1 VINFLPIPVLD
12 GGHMAF
18 LIYEGIRRKPP
29 SEAVYVGLSYL
40 GLAIILAIML
50 WVFGLDLGF
59 IAR

>member
-18 LIYEGIRRKPP
+18 LIYEGIRGKPP
-29 SEAVYVGLSYL
+29 SEAVYVGLSYV
-40 GLAIILAIML
+40 GLAIILGIML